1 LISDGAV
8 EERMSIPKVLEARNT
23 DIETKDRRKIAALL
37 GEVLTSTYEL
47 LLTTQLVHWNVKGE
61 TFFSV
66 HKLTDDQYDE
76 LFNSLDIIAERM
88 RALGSEVP
96 VDGLNKEFALHAKLS
111 GGDIPQMVEQ
121 LAKLHEEAA
130 RHARQVAE
138 TTEKADDIVTTDML
152 VDCMKFHEKAVWML
166 RAIIAK

>member
-1 LISDGAV
+1 MTVSKI
-8 EERMSIPKVLEARNT
+8 LETRNT
-23 DIETKDRRKIAALL
+23 DIDAKDRRKIAGLL
-37 GEVLTSTYEL
+37 GGVLTSTYEL

-66 HKLTDDQYDE
+66 HKLTDEHYSE
-76 LFNSLDIIAERM
+76 LFKSLDIIAERM

-96 VDGLNKEFALHAKLS
+96 VDGVNKEFSVHAQVT
-111 GGDIPQMVEQ
+111 GGDIPHMVEQ
-121 LAKLHEEAA
+121 LAKLNEKASA
-130 RHARQVAE
+130 HAREVAGE
-138 TTEKADDIVTTDML
+138 SEKAEDIVTTDML